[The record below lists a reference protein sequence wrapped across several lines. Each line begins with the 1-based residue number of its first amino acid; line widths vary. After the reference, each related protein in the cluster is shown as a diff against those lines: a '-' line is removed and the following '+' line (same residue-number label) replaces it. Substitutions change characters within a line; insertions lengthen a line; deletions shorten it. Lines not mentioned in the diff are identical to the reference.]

1 MSTLL
6 GPAVDIGSPWRTR
19 KCWPKC
25 WRAVPVGRVTDQ
37 LLKQTPLF
45 GEHQRLGAR
54 LVPYAGWK
62 MPVQYAGIVAEHQ
75 CVRHRAGLFDVSHM
89 GRLEITGPRALAAVN
104 RLITNDLLRVPN
116 GRAVYACCCRADGG
130 ILDDVIAYRHSPEHI
145 LVVCNAS
152 NLDKI
157 LGHFE
162 SELGEGVHLAN
173 LSVSTGLLA
182 LQGPLALEIINKV
195 SRKPLTNLAKFSFT
209 TTNIFGVDTTIART
223 GYTGED
229 GFEIFIPANELSS
242 CWRNLLDAGS
252 AHGISPIGLGARDT
266 LRLEACLSLYGHEI
280 DESIHPLE
288 AGIGFAV
295 KLDKA
300 EFLGRSALLERK
312 AEAPRRKL
320 AGLTM
325 TGRGVARDG
334 YAVVDNNGHKL
345 GYVTSGAPSPTLG
358 QNVAIAYLPPELTT
372 IGTTV
377 HVDCRGK
384 VVSAEVVPMPFYK
397 RSQSH

>member
-1 MSTLL
+1 
-6 GPAVDIGSPWRTR
+6 
-19 KCWPKC
+19 
-25 WRAVPVGRVTDQ
+25 
-37 LLKQTPLF
+37 
-45 GEHQRLGAR
+45 
-54 LVPYAGWK
+54 
-62 MPVQYAGIVAEHQ
+62 MPVQYAGIVAEHN
-75 CVRHRAGLFDVSHM
+75 CVRQQAGLFDVSHM
-89 GRLEITGPRALAAVN
+89 GRLEITGPRALEAVN

-130 ILDDVIAYRHSPEHI
+130 ILDDIIAYRHSPEHV

-157 LGHFE
+157 LAHFE
-162 SELGEGVHLAN
+162 SELGEGAHLVN
-173 LSVSTGLLA
+173 LSTTTGLLA
-182 LQGPLALEIINKV
+182 LQGPRALDIMNKV
-195 SRKPLTNLAKFSFT
+195 SQKPLTDLPKFSFAAAK
-209 TTNIFGVDTTIART
+209 IIDTQALVART

-229 GFEIFIPANELSS
+229 GFEIFVPSGDLAA
-242 CWRNLLDAGS
+242 CWRSLLDAGKS
-252 AHGISPIGLGARDT
+252 YGISPIGLGARDT

-295 KLDKA
+295 KLDKSD
-300 EFLGRSALLERK
+300 FLGRTALLERK
-312 AEAPRRKL
+312 AQTSARKL
-320 AGLTM
+320 AGLMM

-334 YAVVDNNGHKL
+334 YAVIDDQGHHL
-345 GYVTSGAPSPTLG
+345 GHVTSGAPSPTLG
-358 QNVAIAYLPPELTT
+358 RNIAMAYLPPALTA

-384 VVSAEVVPMPFYK
+384 AVSAEVVQMPFYK

>member
-1 MSTLL
+1 M
-6 GPAVDIGSPWRTR
+6 
-19 KCWPKC
+19 
-25 WRAVPVGRVTDQ
+25 TDQ
-37 LLKQTPLF
+37 PLKQTPLY
-45 GEHQRLGAR
+45 GEHERLGAR

-75 CVRHRAGLFDVSHM
+75 CVRNRAGLFDVSHM
-89 GRLEITGPRALAAVN
+89 GRLDITGPRALAAVN
-104 RLITNDLLRVPN
+104 RLITNDLLRVSN
-116 GRAVYACCCRADGG
+116 GHAVYGCCCRADGG
-130 ILDDVIAYRHSPEHI
+130 ILDDIIAYRHSPEHI

-157 LGHFE
+157 LAHFE
-162 SELGEGVHLAN
+162 SELGEGARLVN
-173 LSVSTGLLA
+173 LSSTTGLLA

-195 SRKPLTNLAKFSFT
+195 SPMPMTDLAKFSF
-209 TTNIFGVDTTIART
+209 ISGKLVDTDVLIART

-229 GFEIFIPANELSS
+229 GFEIFVSASELSS

-252 AHGISPIGLGARDT
+252 AQGISPIGLGARDT

-295 KLDKA
+295 KLDKP

-312 AEAPRRKL
+312 AQSPKRKL
-320 AGLTM
+320 AGLMM

-334 YAVVDNNGHKL
+334 YSIVDSSGNKL
-345 GYVTSGAPSPTLG
+345 GFITSGAPSPTLG
-358 QNVAIAYLPPELTT
+358 RNIAIAYLPPELAT

-377 HVDCRGK
+377 QVDCRGK